1 MKVFSYRVFRFNV
14 KLPMEKDLTIQVFDW
29 DLIGTDDKIGQTTI
43 DLENRYYTKYRAWCG
58 LPKSYYTLV
67 N

>member
-1 MKVFSYRVFRFNV
+1 
-14 KLPMEKDLTIQVFDW
+14 MEKDLTVQVFDW

-67 N
+67 Y